1 MIATRSA
8 GPGDIEELVR
18 FRSLLL
24 SEWFD
29 TSDPQWRAV
38 TAEALS
44 RRLAEPSPTMHAV
57 VVDAPDGS
65 GRLAACAVGTVSER
79 LPTPGNPSGLYGW
92 VFNVVTDPEWR
103 RRGYSRACMDALVE
117 WFRDNGV
124 GTVELLATDQGLGMY
139 EQIGFKVSA
148 EPAMRLST
156 A

>member
-1 MIATRSA
+1 MTATRPA

-18 FRSLLL
+18 FRALLL

-29 TSDPQWRAV
+29 TSDPEWRAV
-38 TAEALS
+38 TASALA
-44 RRLAEPSPTMHAV
+44 RRLAEPAPTMHAV

-65 GRLAACAVGTVSER
+65 GRLAACAVGTFSER
-79 LPTPGNPSGLYGW
+79 LPTPRNPSGLYGW
-92 VFNVVTDPEWR
+92 VFNVVTDPQWR

-117 WFRDNGV
+117 WFRANGV

-139 EQIGFKVSA
+139 EQLGFTVSA

-156 A
+156 